1 MPISD
6 DLADTKLCDWQAAF
20 DDTTPN
26 IAMADHYCMM
36 KPSVV
41 SAQLR
46 RLRSWGA
53 LLCCVVLKDEFI
65 AVRQ

>member
-6 DLADTKLCDWQAAF
+6 DLADTKQAAF

-26 IAMADHYCMM
+26 MAMADHYCMM
-36 KPSVV
+36 KSLVV

-53 LLCCVVLKDEFI
+53 LLCSVVLKDESI